1 MTIRK
6 EVKEY
11 SEPVMIA
18 LGSIVSAYLGNNAV
32 EVAGIGPLIQQVF
45 SVLMQL
51 NNRVHPMPTL
61 QPAVDVGKSVTPEYL
76 ICLEDGKRLKMLKRH
91 LRTAYGLTP
100 EQYKERW
107 GLPIDY
113 PMVAPNYAQKRS
125 SLAKTNGLGL
135 VRRSYT
141 SSMNMPPVAVGS
153 E

>member
-6 EVKEY
+6 EPVQH
-11 SEPVMIA
+11 SEPVMLA
-18 LGSIVSAYLGNNAV
+18 LGRIVAAYLSRNTV
-32 EVAGIGPLIQQVF
+32 EASNIGPLIQQVF
-45 SVLMQL
+45 SVLSQL
-51 NNRVHPMPTL
+51 NSRVHPMPAL
-61 QPAVDVGKSVTPEYL
+61 QPAVDVAKSVTPEYL

-107 GLPIDY
+107 GLPVDY

-141 SSMNMPPVAVGS
+141 SSAMNVAVGS